1 MAFSIEDLY
10 GIFPSCS
17 SAEKALSFRKERYM
31 VFSTYKE
38 KNLISRKKEL
48 SLQNTPDPSST
59 VHQCS
64 QWALEKK
71 ALNVISINLEGHTT
85 IADYFLLMSANS
97 KSHAQSLAEYIR
109 LSLQKHGVKPIKEE
123 GFTEGRWI
131 LLDAGDFVVHI
142 FQDYM
147 RDFYALED
155 LWSKAPQTVI
165 QDEISRKK

>member
-1 MAFSIEDLY
+1 
-10 GIFPSCS
+10 
-17 SAEKALSFRKERYM
+17 M
-31 VFSTYKE
+31 VFDTDRE
-38 KNLISRKKEL
+38 KNLTSKRKEL
-48 SLQNTPDPSST
+48 GLGSTQDIFST

-71 ALNVISINLEGHTT
+71 ALNVTLIDLEGRTI

-97 KSHAQSLAEYIR
+97 KSHAQSLAEHIR
-109 LSLQKHGVKPIKEE
+109 LSLQKHGVKPVREE

-131 LLDAGDFVVHI
+131 LLDVGDFVVHI

-155 LWSKAPQTVI
+155 LWSEAPQTII
-165 QDEISRKK
+165 QDEPNRKK